1 MYTTS
6 QGPSFHTNAPPSSMS
21 HIPNTNTVPAST
33 GGCTSATATTA
44 GSASDE
50 VAPAGP
56 TDPDIPR
63 LTLTLTESMDVRD
76 DDKDVCSPMHVDQYD
91 YDGQQETEAAV
102 HAVERKTGFEVL
114 EYRRYPERAEDEE
127 EEELCSELGNEQD
140 DEDDHETDKAE
151 EDDDERE
158 GGGDD
163 EEEDRASQFAVEIEA
178 SFISRT
184 KPACSKTTLVSCLSA
199 RSVSPGPGP
208 ISPLLSEDDYMNA
221 HGTSASASSS
231 DFYTPPT
238 SATPSLLSC
247 NSASSSRRSSSGAHT
262 PRVRFKRGCV
272 ITAVNLTWA
281 AATYDRVS
289 NSRAFLLAHTSLSD
303 AFPHPLRLLSML
315 QSRSTS
321 SGVRPLQTAP
331 KVMSFLQKHSRS
343 PVAHLFC
350 TSRNATMA

>member
-1 MYTTS
+1 
-6 QGPSFHTNAPPSSMS
+6 MS
-21 HIPNTNTVPAST
+21 HIPNTSTVPASN
-33 GGCTSATATTA
+33 GGCTSATATAA

-76 DDKDVCSPMHVDQYD
+76 NDDEACSPMHVDQYGCG
-91 YDGQQETEAAV
+91 GQHEAEAAW
-102 HAVERKTGFEVL
+102 HAGKRDAIFEAP
-114 EYRRYPERAEDEE
+114 EYRGCSERAEDEE
-127 EEELCSELGNEQD
+127 DEELCSELGNEQD
-140 DEDDHETDKAE
+140 DEDDHETSKADE
-151 EDDDERE
+151 GEDEQE
-158 GGGDD
+158 GGDD
-163 EEEDRASQFAVEIEA
+163 NDDEDDRASQFAVEIEA

-221 HGTSASASSS
+221 NGTSASASSS

-247 NSASSSRRSSSGAHT
+247 DSASSSRRSSSGAHT

-289 NSRAFLLAHTSLSD
+289 NSRAFLLPRPGRSD
-303 AFPHPLRLLSML
+303 VL
-315 QSRSTS
+315 
-321 SGVRPLQTAP
+321 AP
-331 KVMSFLQKHSRS
+331 
-343 PVAHLFC
+343 A
-350 TSRNATMA
+350 

>member
-1 MYTTS
+1 
-6 QGPSFHTNAPPSSMS
+6 
-21 HIPNTNTVPAST
+21 
-33 GGCTSATATTA
+33 
-44 GSASDE
+44 
-50 VAPAGP
+50 
-56 TDPDIPR
+56 
-63 LTLTLTESMDVRD
+63 MDVRD

-289 NSRAFLLAHTSLSD
+289 NSRAFLLAHISHSD
-303 AFPHPLRLLSML
+303 AFPHPPRLLSML

-350 TSRNATMA
+350 TSRSATMA